1 MLHNYGRATGIVTVV
16 VHLAYGTI
24 VGAFAAGF

>member
-1 MLHNYGRATGIVTVV
+1 MLHNYGRATALVTFG

-24 VGAFAAGF
+24 VGTFAAGF